1 QLLAS
6 DSGGIAMSSR
16 SKLLL
21 ETWIIASLLAF
32 TNAIVALV
40 MHISTATVFD
50 FFTAAN
56 LMIPEFGI
64 MLILGACLMS
74 RQPLE
79 DEKRYDEDGNPTK
92 SWQYAII
99 GKKILLASV
108 FLLAFSGL
116 FFILGLVFPP

>member
-1 QLLAS
+1 L
-6 DSGGIAMSSR
+6 SR

-21 ETWIIASLLAF
+21 ETWIIASFLAF
-32 TNAIVALV
+32 INIIVAMFIHLT
-40 MHISTATVFD
+40 TATNFD

-56 LMIPEFGI
+56 FMIPEFGI

-79 DEKRYDEDGNPTK
+79 DEKRYDADGNPVQ
-92 SWQYAII
+92 SWRAALL
-99 GKKILLASV
+99 GRRILLASV

-116 FFILGLVFPP
+116 FFILGIYLPS

>member
-1 QLLAS
+1 
-6 DSGGIAMSSR
+6 MSSR

-32 TNAIVALV
+32 INAIVALV
-40 MHISTATVFD
+40 IHISTATVFD

-74 RQPLE
+74 RQPLD
-79 DEKRYDEDGNPTK
+79 DEKRFDADGNQTK
-92 SWQYAII
+92 SWRYALI
-99 GKKILLASV
+99 GKKILLTAV
-108 FLLAFSGL
+108 FLLAFSG
-116 FFILGLVFPP
+116 FFYLLGLAFPP

>member
-1 QLLAS
+1 
-6 DSGGIAMSSR
+6 MSSR

-40 MHISTATVFD
+40 IHISTATVFD

-74 RQPLE
+74 RQPLD
-79 DEKRYDEDGNPTK
+79 DEKRFDADGNPTK
-92 SWQYAII
+92 SWRYALI
-99 GKKILLASV
+99 GKKILLTAV
-108 FLLAFSGL
+108 FLLAFSGIFYL
-116 FFILGLVFPP
+116 LGLAFPP